1 VDHEVPRLSP
11 VNSLLP
17 SGYGTTLKA
26 LQQRIRQARARVI
39 LAANSALVLL
49 YWEIGRTI
57 LERQTREGWGAKV
70 IDRLAR
76 DLRRSFPDMQGL
88 SPRNLQFMRSFAAE
102 FPDEAIVK
110 QLASQLPWWHVVRL
124 MQRVKDPA
132 AREWYMREA
141 VRQGWSRSV
150 LEIQMLGNAHAR
162 QGRAVTNFE
171 TALELSESRRAAEVF
186 KDPYVFDFLGT
197 TDIRRERQVE
207 QVLVDHIQQFMLELG
222 SGFAF
227 VGRQV
232 PVRVADEDFYLD
244 LLFYH
249 LKLRR
254 FVVVELKAVP
264 FEPAF
269 VGQINLYLSAVDDQ
283 MRHATDAPS
292 IGLLLCRAKHQVLVE
307 YALRDLQKPIGVAG
321 WETTLAKVLP
331 ESLAGSL
338 PSVEELEA
346 ELGVGE

>member
-1 VDHEVPRLSP
+1 
-11 VNSLLP
+11 LLP
-17 SGYGTTLKA
+17 SDYGTTLKA

-39 LAANSALVLL
+39 IAANSALVLL

-57 LERQTREGWGAKV
+57 LERQSREGWGAKV
-70 IDRLAR
+70 VDRLAR

-88 SPRNLQFMRSFAAE
+88 SPRNLQSMRSFAAE
-102 FPDEAIVK
+102 FPDAAIVK
-110 QLASQLPWWHVVRL
+110 QLVSQLPWGHIVRL
-124 MQRVKDPA
+124 VQRVKDPA
-132 AREWYMREA
+132 AREWYTREA
-141 VRQGWSRSV
+141 IRQGWSRSV

-162 QGRAVTNFE
+162 QGRAVTNFD

-186 KDPYVFDFLGT
+186 KNPYIFDFLGT
-197 TDIRRERQVE
+197 TDISRERQVE
-207 QVLVDHIQQFMLELG
+207 QALVDHIQQFMLELG

-331 ESLAGSL
+331 ESLVGSL

-346 ELGVGE
+346 ELG